1 MLRSRLLRA
10 PSQQV
15 LLDSWVQNGF
25 AFRAFHVRRGSSDM
39 LKVTRENLGGAGG
52 VEQWLFHVEDDEV
65 RYDPASYRTDG
76 PDE

>member
-1 MLRSRLLRA
+1 
-10 PSQQV
+10 
-15 LLDSWVQNGF
+15 
-25 AFRAFHVRRGSSDM
+25 M